1 MNWLIITPTQIEI
14 ELEGTTPL
22 ALLES
27 LLDKISTAGLGS
39 VAGGFVESGL
49 IYRFDGQLY
58 DYADY
63 NLQII
68 TESPEINLNLGDMV

>member
-1 MNWLIITPTQIEI
+1 MNWLTITPTQIEL

-27 LLDKISTAGLGS
+27 LLDKVSTAGLGS
-39 VAGGFVESGL
+39 VAGGFAESGL

-63 NLQII
+63 KLQII
-68 TESPEINLNLGDMV
+68 TEAPEINLNIEDIN